1 MLKGGVK
8 MEKEQNWEIL
18 IKQFMKR
25 DPRMSVNEFC
35 RKHNV
40 TVAEL
45 QSHYK
50 QERSAEV
57 GEIVEVKPYRKKNA
71 SLHLDINGVRIKV
84 TPDTDKLFL
93 KDMITLLHSC

>member
-1 MLKGGVK
+1 
-8 MEKEQNWEIL
+8 MEKEQKWEIL

-25 DPRMSVNEFC
+25 DPRMSVNGFC

-40 TVAEL
+40 TVVEL

-57 GEIVEVKPYRKKNA
+57 
-71 SLHLDINGVRIKV
+71 
-84 TPDTDKLFL
+84 
-93 KDMITLLHSC
+93 

>member
-1 MLKGGVK
+1 
-8 MEKEQNWEIL
+8 MEKEQNWEVL

-50 QERSAEV
+50 QDKPAGVE
-57 GEIVEVKPYRKKNA
+57 EIIEVKPYRKKKA
-71 SLHLDINGVRIKV
+71 SILQDINGVRIKV
-84 TPDTDKLFL
+84 TTDTDKLFL
-93 KDMITLLHSC
+93 KEIITLLR

>member
-8 MEKEQNWEIL
+8 MKKEQNWEIL

-25 DPRMSVNEFC
+25 ASRMSVIEFC

-40 TVAEL
+40 TAAEL

-71 SLHLDINGVRIKV
+71 SLLLDINGVRIKA

-93 KDMITLLHSC
+93 KDIITLLRSC

>member
-1 MLKGGVK
+1 
-8 MEKEQNWEIL
+8 MEKEQNWDVL

-25 DPRMSVNEFC
+25 DQRVSVNEFC

-50 QERSAEV
+50 QDKSV
-57 GEIVEVKPYRKKNA
+57 GVGVIIEVKSYRKKNA
-71 SLHLDINGVRIKV
+71 SLLLDIYGVRIKV

-93 KDMITLLHSC
+93 KEII

>member
-1 MLKGGVK
+1 
-8 MEKEQNWEIL
+8 MEKEQNWEVL

-35 RKHNV
+35 KKHNV

-50 QERSAEV
+50 QDKPAGA

-71 SLHLDINGVRIKV
+71 SLLLDINGVRIKV

-93 KDMITLLHSC
+93 KEIITLLR

>member
-1 MLKGGVK
+1 
-8 MEKEQNWEIL
+8 MEKEQNWEVL

-25 DPRMSVNEFC
+25 DPKMSVNEFC

-50 QERSAEV
+50 QDKPAGV

-71 SLHLDINGVRIKV
+71 SLLLDISGVRIKV
-84 TPDTDKLFL
+84 TSDTDKLFL
-93 KDMITLLHSC
+93 KEIIALLRQC